1 MFPDSKYLGSYSY
14 RHCTKVRAQLRRPSC
29 CSGWV
34 FANLSLRDELM
45 IRNQFISGKYGD
57 PPPALPSPPQ
67 PSYSPP
73 PAAVKRQDGWQEILR
88 CGIQSS

>member
-14 RHCTKVRAQLRRPSC
+14 RHCTKVRAQLRLLSC

-57 PPPALPSPPQ
+57 PPPALPSPPTV
-67 PSYSPP
+67 P
-73 PAAVKRQDGWQEILR
+73 LLL
-88 CGIQSS
+88 QSSGKTAGKKY